1 MNPKPD
7 LVGPFRDYSPHFTI
21 IYACLVVSSIWPS
34 IWGSPVTGCQQTP
47 EWHVSAATLDIP
59 GVLNAWKI
67 NRLNGK
73 STINGGLTGKI
84 VWKWAMVHCH
94 VWWLAH
100 QSNMACWKI
109 HEILFGDE
117 FPIQLP
123 WVSAGWF
130 CIATIDY
137 RTVVTQVG
145 VLPKPPKGHAGG
157 MMKTILC
164 HVFPGFLWRPW
175 PFSRFRGF
183 WPSIFAVSA
192 HLWKRSHFSLGKS
205 DFCWVKSL
213 ISVDEIDE
221 CPHFCRWTPDFLLLK
236 CPLFVPPVFKP
247 HRHLPAATKRHPFA
261 ARSQAAGAC
270 GVQMWGLRAAVE
282 GKPST
287 KGHRIMLGNIGKMM
301 GNIRKPS
308 FFPNSSRKK
317 GCYIRMFLLFFP
329 AILEGV
335 RMDLDKAGHSAC
347 AVLELVVHISTTLV
361 FFPIDLHDHP
371 WEKFC
376 ASGQQFFRESS
387 MISYD
392 NGNSGN
398 HPWSVKT
405 IVGSSG
411 NHHPSTIFSSM
422 IIWEFVLSTRTAQ
435 RW

>member
-1 MNPKPD
+1 MFFPASISVD
-7 LVGPFRDYSPHFTI
+7 PFLCGF
-21 IYACLVVSSIWPS
+21 
-34 IWGSPVTGCQQTP
+34 
-47 EWHVSAATLDIP
+47 
-59 GVLNAWKI
+59 
-67 NRLNGK
+67 K
-73 STINGGLTGKI
+73 STSRVGTSHRGAT
-84 VWKWAMVHCH
+84 H
-94 VWWLAH
+94 
-100 QSNMACWKI
+100 
-109 HEILFGDE
+109 
-117 FPIQLP
+117 
-123 WVSAGWF
+123 SA
-130 CIATIDY
+130 
-137 RTVVTQVG
+137 V
-145 VLPKPPKGHAGG
+145 
-157 MMKTILC
+157 
-164 HVFPGFLWRPW
+164 
-175 PFSRFRGF
+175 SRFLATH
-183 WPSIFAVSA
+183 WIAVSA
-192 HLWKRSHFSLGKS
+192 HLWRRSHFRWGNPIFVGWNPWFLLMKLMN
-205 DFCWVKSL
+205 VP
-213 ISVDEIDE
+213 ISVGEHRI
-221 CPHFCRWTPDFLLLK
+221 FCCLNAPCLFLPCSNRTGISQLPPSDTRLPRAPKLLERAGSK
-236 CPLFVPPVFKP
+236 CEDCAQRLKGNHQP
-247 HRHLPAATKRHPFA
+247 R
-261 ARSQAAGAC
+261 
-270 GVQMWGLRAAVE
+270 
-282 GKPST
+282 
-287 KGHRIMLGNIGKMM
+287 GHRIMLGNIGKMM